1 MLNGWMCFGLTP
13 GLAAAA
19 DGAAM
24 ELVVPWLLPPLILM
38 VGIGAGY
45 GMHALLCRALQKDAH
60 RRAEDILAAARSEA
74 EALIERARAEART
87 VTYEAREAGER
98 EVLERRRELERF
110 EERLSQRDA
119 RTEQRAAMLERKDAA
134 LNAQLAELEHRK
146 VEIAAR
152 KAELDAQIAA
162 ARAKLEEIASLT
174 VEEARRIVLKRTE
187 EESRA
192 AAGHLLK
199 KMQDEVRRDA
209 GRYAQEIIA
218 LAIER
223 YAAHQSGE
231 ITTCTVSLP
240 SEEMKGRIIG
250 RDGRNIRSLE
260 AETGCNIVIDDT
272 PGVVVI
278 SGFDPLRREI
288 ARRALER
295 LIGDGRI
302 HPGRIEEIAAAVKD
316 EVEAI
321 VREAGESAL
330 AELKLTGVAPDLAR
344 AVGVLKFRHSYNQN
358 VLQHSIET
366 AHLMGMMASEIGLD
380 PSIARRVGLFH
391 DIGKALDHKIE
402 GNHAAIGAEF
412 LKRCGESPL
421 VCQAVGAHHHESE
434 AGNIYG
440 TLAAAA
446 DAITAARPGA
456 RIEATEIYLKRLEQ
470 IEDIANSFEGVK
482 NSYAIHAGRELRVIV
497 QPSAV
502 DDHSAMELARS
513 ISKRIEEEVRYPG
526 QIRVTV
532 IRETR
537 CVEYAR

>member
-1 MLNGWMCFGLTP
+1 MLNESLGLSLATL
-13 GLAAAA
+13 LAA
-19 DGAAM
+19 DVSELNM
-24 ELVVPWLLPPLILM
+24 ELVVPWVLPPLILM
-38 VGIGAGY
+38 IGIGAGY
-45 GMHALLCRALQKDAH
+45 GFHILLCRALQKDARRQAENIRANAH
-60 RRAEDILAAARSEA
+60 REAAAVV
-74 EALIERARAEART
+74 ERARAEARS
-87 VTYEAREAGER
+87 VTNEAREAGER
-98 EVLERRRELERF
+98 EVRERRRELERF

-119 RTEQRAAMLERKDAA
+119 RVEQRAAMLERKETA
-134 LNAQLAELEHRK
+134 LTTAQEQLEKSRIELD
-146 VEIAAR
+146 AR

-162 ARAKLEEIASLT
+162 ARAKLEATAALT
-174 VEEARRIVLKRTE
+174 VEEARRLVLQRTE
-187 EESRA
+187 EETRI

-199 KMQDEVRRDA
+199 KMQDDIRREA
-209 GRYAQEIIA
+209 GRQAQEIIA

-240 SEEMKGRIIG
+240 NDEMKGRIIG

-260 AETGCNIVIDDT
+260 SETGCNIVIDDT

-278 SGFDPLRREI
+278 SAFDPLRREI
-288 ARRALER
+288 ARRTLER

-302 HPGRIEEIAAAVKD
+302 HPGRIEEVAAAVKD
-316 EVEAI
+316 EVETI

-344 AVGVLKFRHSYNQN
+344 TVGVLKFRHSYNQN

-380 PSIARRVGLFH
+380 PAIARRVGLFH
-391 DIGKALDHKIE
+391 DIGKALDHKVE
-402 GNHAAIGAEF
+402 GNHAAIGADF

-421 VCQAVGAHHHESE
+421 VCQAVGAHHHESD

-456 RIEATEIYLKRLEQ
+456 RIEATEVYLKRLEQ
-470 IEDIANSFEGVK
+470 IEGIANAFTGVK

-502 DDHSAMELARS
+502 DDAAAMELARN
-513 ISKRIEEEVRYPG
+513 ISRRIEEEVRYPG